1 MNQKNGL
8 DRLKSIAHQAM
19 LEYGLLPEFSPAAL
33 VELNALSQP
42 AHESGPDIR
51 DQRSLLWASIDN
63 DDSRDLDQLSVSQ
76 QSPNGSVKILVAV
89 ADVDSLVKRGSALDE
104 HAGANTT
111 SVYTAAE
118 IFPMLPEKL
127 STDLTSLGQDQE
139 RLSIVVEMTI
149 SGSGVISDTA
159 IYRSRVVNRA
169 KLAYRSVAAWL
180 DGKEPAPERVTAVAG
195 LDEQLRVQ
203 DRVAQ
208 VLKKARH
215 ERGALCLETIEPRA
229 VVTGGLLTDLEAEA
243 KNRAEELIE
252 EFMIAAN
259 GVVARYFQGKGV
271 PSIRRILRTPKRWER
286 IVTLAAA
293 RGGRLPATPDAL
305 ALNTFLSRQRQAD
318 PAGFP
323 DLSLSVIKLLG
334 SGEYVLE
341 EPGEPIPGHF
351 GLAVRDYTHSTAP
364 NRRYPDIISQRLLKA
379 ALAGAAPPY
388 SVPELQ
394 GLAAHC
400 TEQEGNA
407 AKVERRVSKSAAAQV
422 LASRIGQSFEGIV
435 TGVNDNGTWAR
446 ILQPPAEGR
455 VVEDFAG
462 LDVGDRVTVRLVH
475 TDIARGFI
483 DFACLNRGS
492 QR

>member
-1 MNQKNGL
+1 M
-8 DRLKSIAHQAM
+8 
-19 LEYGLLPEFSPAAL
+19 
-33 VELNALSQP
+33 
-42 AHESGPDIR
+42 
-51 DQRSLLWASIDN
+51 
-63 DDSRDLDQLSVSQ
+63 
-76 QSPNGSVKILVAV
+76 
-89 ADVDSLVKRGSALDE
+89 
-104 HAGANTT
+104 
-111 SVYTAAE
+111 
-118 IFPMLPEKL
+118 
-127 STDLTSLGQDQE
+127 
-139 RLSIVVEMTI
+139 
-149 SGSGVISDTA
+149 
-159 IYRSRVVNRA
+159 
-169 KLAYRSVAAWL
+169 
-180 DGKEPAPERVTAVAG
+180 
-195 LDEQLRVQ
+195 
-203 DRVAQ
+203 
-208 VLKKARH
+208 
-215 ERGALCLETIEPRA
+215 
-229 VVTGGLLTDLEAEA
+229 
-243 KNRAEELIE
+243 
-252 EFMIAAN
+252 
-259 GVVARYFQGKGV
+259 
-271 PSIRRILRTPKRWER
+271 
-286 IVTLAAA
+286 
-293 RGGRLPATPDAL
+293 
-305 ALNTFLSRQRQAD
+305 
-318 PAGFP
+318 
-323 DLSLSVIKLLG
+323 
-334 SGEYVLE
+334 LE